1 MGSTARASMRALC
14 GLTRQVAALGRAY
27 HNSPVLSR
35 IAQRFGIETPEGFYK
50 FNRADVRRAFPRDK
64 EVEAAFSC
72 IIEVNAYPQR
82 ICGGPCYRRVAK
94 PICAVLKELSPE
106 NNWLSWKFKRGVP
119 LNFWD
124 DEHNRVRY
132 AEWLAGYRSAASWD
146 QLNVDAVRE
155 HSGWGLLA
163 TYYGG
168 SPRRFMK
175 ELVFEHLHPEP
186 T

>member
-1 MGSTARASMRALC
+1 
-14 GLTRQVAALGRAY
+14 
-27 HNSPVLSR
+27 
-35 IAQRFGIETPEGFYK
+35 
-50 FNRADVRRAFPRDK
+50 
-64 EVEAAFSC
+64 
-72 IIEVNAYPQR
+72 
-82 ICGGPCYRRVAK
+82 
-94 PICAVLKELSPE
+94 
-106 NNWLSWKFKRGVP
+106 VP

-132 AEWLAGYRSAASWD
+132 AEWLAGELGYETAADWHQLTVVAVREHSGYGLLLGYYDGNLQRFVNEVVGKHIHPGHQWHPWLFSSVPQNFWDKTPNRVQYAKWLGAELGYRSAASWD

>member
-14 GLTRQVAALGRAY
+14 GLTRQVAAANTAY

-124 DEHNRVRY
+124 
-132 AEWLAGYRSAASWD
+132 

-155 HSGWGLLA
+155 HS
-163 TYYGG
+163 
-168 SPRRFMK
+168 
-175 ELVFEHLHPEP
+175 
-186 T
+186 

>member
-64 EVEAAFSC
+64 EVQ
-72 IIEVNAYPQR
+72 Y
-82 ICGGPCYRRVAK
+82 AK
-94 PICAVLKELSPE
+94 WLGAEL
-106 NNWLSWKFKRGVP
+106 
-119 LNFWD
+119 
-124 DEHNRVRY
+124 
-132 AEWLAGYRSAASWD
+132 GYRSAASWD